1 MWYRKMDRKIQNIS
15 EISDLIFLLT
25 ETQTFFQKQVQK
37 QVNTALT
44 LRNWLFGFYI
54 YEYEMSGL
62 DRAEYGKG
70 VMKEIARKCS
80 HIKGLSESN
89 LYLFRQFFIEY
100 PNIFQSVTGKSFLTD
115 FKQIPFFQTV
125 TGKLELASNIE
136 QSQTV
141 GSCEK
146 LETPAET
153 LINRLSFTHIIEL
166 LKADDPF
173 KRFFYETEALKNN
186 WSVRELQRAMN
197 SLLYERTG
205 LSRNKAEFL
214 RKNSKETRFSPE
226 DLFRNPVMLEF
237 LGLEEK
243 KEYSETDMETA
254 VIDHLQKFLIEIGR
268 GFCFEA
274 RQKRI
279 TFDNRHY
286 RIDLVFYHRI
296 LKCNVLIDLKIG
308 EFDHSDAGQ
317 MNVYLNYYKE
327 HEMNEDDNPPVGI
340 ILCASRNESLV
351 KYATAGLP
359 QQVFVSKYLVNLPS
373 ESELKKIIQHE
384 QDKIS
389 DTEKSL

>member
-1 MWYRKMDRKIQNIS
+1 MGGKIQNLS
-15 EISDLIFLLT
+15 EISDLILLLT
-25 ETQTFFQKQVQK
+25 ETQNFFLKQVQK

-54 YEYEMSGL
+54 YEYEMNGS

-70 VMKEIARKCS
+70 IMKEIAQRS
-80 HIKGLSESN
+80 VHIKGLSERN
-89 LYLFRQFFIEY
+89 LYLFRTFYLSY
-100 PNIFQSVTGKSFLTD
+100 PKILQSLTAKSFLTD
-115 FKQIPFFQTV
+115 FRHIPIFQTV
-125 TGKLELASNIE
+125 TGKLQLSYNNK
-136 QSQTV
+136 QNQTV
-141 GSCEK
+141 NDACDK
-146 LETPAET
+146 LETNPEI

-166 LKADDPF
+166 LKADTLL
-173 KRFFYETEALKNN
+173 KRFFYETEAIKNN

-205 LSRNKAEFL
+205 MSKNKEEFL
-214 RKNSKETRFSPE
+214 ERHSKGSGLNPE
-226 DLFRNPVMLEF
+226 DVFRNPLMLEF

-243 KEYSETDMETA
+243 KEYSETDLETA

-308 EFDHSDAGQ
+308 EFDHADAGQ

-327 HEMNEDDNPPVGI
+327 NEMNEGDNPPVGI
-340 ILCASRNESLV
+340 ILCASRNENLV

-359 QQVFVSKYLVNLPS
+359 QQVFVSKYLVNLPT
-373 ESELKKIIQHE
+373 ESELKKIIQQE

-389 DTEKSL
+389 NTEK

>member
-1 MWYRKMDRKIQNIS
+1 MSGKIQNLS
-15 EISDLIFLLT
+15 EISDLILLLT
-25 ETQTFFQKQVQK
+25 ETQNFFQKQVQK

-54 YEYEMSGL
+54 YEYEMNGL

-70 VMKEIARKCS
+70 VMKEIAQRS
-80 HIKGLSESN
+80 AHIKGLSERN
-89 LYLFRQFFIEY
+89 LYLFKTFYLSY
-100 PNIFQSVTGKSFLTD
+100 PMILQSATAKSFLTD
-115 FKQIPFFQTV
+115 FRQMPILQSV
-125 TGKLELASNIE
+125 TAKSEVEERRQCN
-136 QSQTV
+136 QMV
-141 GSCEK
+141 KDVCEN
-146 LETPAET
+146 LETNPET

-166 LKADDPF
+166 LKADNPF
-173 KRFFYETEALKNN
+173 KRFFYETEAIKNN

-205 LSRNKAEFL
+205 MSKNKEKFL
-214 RKNSKETRFSPE
+214 KKQLKGTGLNPE
-226 DLFRNPVMLEF
+226 DVFRDPIMLEF

-254 VIDHLQKFLIEIGR
+254 IIDHLQKFLIEIGR

-296 LKCNVLIDLKIG
+296 LKCNVLVDLKIG
-308 EFDHSDAGQ
+308 EFDHADAGQ

-327 HEMNEDDNPPVGI
+327 NEMNEGDNPPVGI
-340 ILCASRNESLV
+340 ILCASRNENLV

-359 QQVFVSKYLVNLPS
+359 QQVFVSKYLVNLPT
-373 ESELKKIIQHE
+373 ENELKKIIQYE
-384 QDKIS
+384 IRS
-389 DTEKSL
+389 V

>member
-1 MWYRKMDRKIQNIS
+1 MSGKIQNLS
-15 EISDLIFLLT
+15 EISDLILLLT
-25 ETQTFFQKQVQK
+25 ETQNFFQKQVQK

-54 YEYEMSGL
+54 YEYEMNGL

-70 VMKEIARKCS
+70 VMKEVARKCS

-100 PNIFQSVTGKSFLTD
+100 PNIFQSVTGKTFLTD
-115 FKQIPFFQTV
+115 FRQIPIFQSVIGKLQETYNIKQNQTV
-125 TGKLELASNIE
+125 ESI
-136 QSQTV
+136 
-141 GSCEK
+141 CEN
-146 LETPAET
+146 LETNPET

-166 LKADDPF
+166 LKADNPF
-173 KRFFYETEALKNN
+173 KRFFYETEAIKNN

-205 LSRNKAEFL
+205 MSKNKEEFL
-214 RKNSKETRFSPE
+214 KKQLKGTGLNPE
-226 DLFRNPVMLEF
+226 DVFRDPIMLEF

-254 VIDHLQKFLIEIGR
+254 IIDHLQKFLIEIGR

-296 LKCNVLIDLKIG
+296 LKCNVLVDLKIG
-308 EFDHSDAGQ
+308 EFDHADAGQ

-327 HEMNEDDNPPVGI
+327 NEMNEGDNPPVGI
-340 ILCASRNESLV
+340 ILCASRNENLV

-359 QQVFVSKYLVNLPS
+359 QQVFVSKYLVYLPT
-373 ESELKKIIQHE
+373 ENELKKIIQYE
-384 QDKIS
+384 IRS
-389 DTEKSL
+389 V

>member
-1 MWYRKMDRKIQNIS
+1 M
-15 EISDLIFLLT
+15 
-25 ETQTFFQKQVQK
+25 QK

-54 YEYEMSGL
+54 YEYEMNGS

-70 VMKEIARKCS
+70 VMKEIARKCC

-100 PNIFQSVTGKSFLTD
+100 PNILQSVTAKSFLTD
-115 FKQIPFFQTV
+115 FRQIPIFQAV
-125 TGKLELASNIE
+125 TGKLQLSYNIE
-136 QSQTV
+136 QNQIV
-141 GSCEK
+141 EDVCDE
-146 LETPAET
+146 LETNPEI

-166 LKADDPF
+166 LKADSPL
-173 KRFFYETEALKNN
+173 KRFFYETEAIKNN

-205 LSRNKAEFL
+205 MSKNKEEFL
-214 RKNSKETRFSPE
+214 EKYSKGSGLNPE
-226 DLFRNPVMLEF
+226 DVFRNPLMLEF

-308 EFDHSDAGQ
+308 EFDHADAGQ

-327 HEMNEDDNPPVGI
+327 NEMNEGDNPPVGI
-340 ILCASRNESLV
+340 ILCAGRNENLV

-359 QQVFVSKYLVNLPS
+359 QQVFVSKYLVNLPT
-373 ESELKKIIQHE
+373 ESDLKKIIQQE
-384 QDKIS
+384 QNKIS
-389 DTEKSL
+389 DTEK

>member
-1 MWYRKMDRKIQNIS
+1 MSGKIQNLS
-15 EISDLIFLLT
+15 EISDLILLLT
-25 ETQTFFQKQVQK
+25 ETQNFFQKQVQK

-54 YEYEMSGL
+54 YEYEMNGL

-70 VMKEIARKCS
+70 VMKEVARKCS

-100 PNIFQSVTGKSFLTD
+100 PNIFQSVTGKTFLTD
-115 FKQIPFFQTV
+115 FRQIPIFQSVIGKLQVTYNIKQNQTV
-125 TGKLELASNIE
+125 ESI
-136 QSQTV
+136 
-141 GSCEK
+141 CEN
-146 LETPAET
+146 LETNPET

-166 LKADDPF
+166 LKADNPF
-173 KRFFYETEALKNN
+173 KRFFYETEAIKNN

-205 LSRNKAEFL
+205 MSKNKEEFL
-214 RKNSKETRFSPE
+214 KKQLKGTGLNPE
-226 DLFRNPVMLEF
+226 DVFRDPIMLEF

-254 VIDHLQKFLIEIGR
+254 IIDHLQKFLIEIGR

-296 LKCNVLIDLKIG
+296 LKCNVLVDLKIG
-308 EFDHSDAGQ
+308 EFDHADAGQ

-327 HEMNEDDNPPVGI
+327 NEMNEGDNPPVGI
-340 ILCASRNESLV
+340 ILCASRNENLV

-359 QQVFVSKYLVNLPS
+359 QQVFVSKYLVYLPT
-373 ESELKKIIQHE
+373 ENELKKIIQYE
-384 QDKIS
+384 IRS
-389 DTEKSL
+389 V

>member
-1 MWYRKMDRKIQNIS
+1 MVGKIQNLS
-15 EISDLIFLLT
+15 EISDLILLLT
-25 ETQTFFQKQVQK
+25 ETQNFFQKQVQK

-54 YEYEMSGL
+54 NEYEMNGL

-70 VMKEIARKCS
+70 VMKEIAQRS
-80 HIKGLSESN
+80 VHIKGLSERN
-89 LYLFRQFFIEY
+89 LYLFRTFYLSY
-100 PNIFQSVTGKSFLTD
+100 PMILQSVTAKSFLTD
-115 FKQIPFFQTV
+115 FRQIPIFQAV
-125 TGKLELASNIE
+125 TGKLQLSYNIE
-136 QSQTV
+136 QNQIV
-141 GSCEK
+141 EDVCDE
-146 LETPAET
+146 LETNPEI

-166 LKADDPF
+166 LKADSPL
-173 KRFFYETEALKNN
+173 KRFFYETEAIKNN

-205 LSRNKAEFL
+205 MSKNKEEFL
-214 RKNSKETRFSPE
+214 EKYSKGSGLNPE
-226 DLFRNPVMLEF
+226 DVFRNPLMLEF

-308 EFDHSDAGQ
+308 EFDHADAGQ

-327 HEMNEDDNPPVGI
+327 NEMNEGDNPPVGI
-340 ILCASRNESLV
+340 ILCASRNENLV

-373 ESELKKIIQHE
+373 ESELKKIIQQE

-389 DTEKSL
+389 NREK